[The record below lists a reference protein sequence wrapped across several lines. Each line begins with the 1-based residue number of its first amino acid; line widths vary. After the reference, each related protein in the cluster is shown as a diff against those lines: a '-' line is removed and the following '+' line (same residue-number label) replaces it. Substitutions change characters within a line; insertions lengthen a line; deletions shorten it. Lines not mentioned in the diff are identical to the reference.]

1 MFSTMTTLCDRR
13 GVDGRASHGVNGEGR
28 VGGGAKASRWRSVR
42 VEHQFMDRRACDPVG
57 LACLFASLL
66 ERNA

>member
-42 VEHQFMDRRACDPVG
+42 LEHQFMDRRAWSILSDSH
-57 LACLFASLL
+57 ACLHRF
-66 ERNA
+66 